1 MSRGICG
8 RLCTVVKRLRFL
20 CFASL
25 LAIILTCAFSQVGG
39 QGGVG
44 ADIEAAKPPTP
55 GDQAG
60 NETPE
65 SRHSSGTI
73 TITMT
78 GMVGDPGDI
87 GG

>member
-1 MSRGICG
+1 M
-8 RLCTVVKRLRFL
+8 LRFL

-25 LAIILTCAFSQVGG
+25 LVLILTCAFSQVAA
-39 QGGVG
+39 QGGTA

-60 NETPE
+60 NSTPE
-65 SRHSSGTI
+65 NLRSSGTI

-78 GMVGDPGDI
+78 GIMDG
-87 GG
+87 